1 MVKKYLRKFR
11 ADRIKYGNYSEG
23 GRVMSE
29 QAKGMLKSKLENN
42 LSEVGQA
49 EFDNID
55 GNERFIK
62 FIKEHNIE
70 FIDLRFTDLRGKE
83 HHVTIPKDKVDNSFF
98 KYGKAFDGSSLCGWQ
113 HINKSDL
120 LLIPDVSTTVI
131 DIFCETPTVIVRCDI
146 VDPDTQKPYLRD
158 PRGVAKRAETYLKE
172 TGIADLCYFG
182 QEVEFFIFDNVR
194 WDIQINSCFYEVD
207 SAEASWNTGRE
218 IESGNMGHRP
228 RIKGGYFPV
237 PPVDSF
243 HNLRSVMCQSLMEM
257 GLVPEVHHHEV
268 ATCGQNEI
276 TTRYSTLLHKC
287 DEVLMFKYVIQNTAH
302 AYNKTVTFMPKPLV
316 GDNGSGLH
324 CHQSLSKDGK
334 NLFAGN
340 DYAGLSEM
348 ALYYIGG
355 IIKHA
360 RALNAFTNP
369 STNSY
374 KRLVPGFEAPVTMV
388 YSEGN
393 RSAGIRIPHVFSEK
407 EKRIEARFPDA
418 MANPYFAFS
427 AMLMAGLDGI
437 RKKIHPGKPIE
448 ENLYDLSLDQVKA
461 FPSLC
466 SSLEQALDCLEQD
479 HDFLLEGGVFTKE
492 LIDAYIAVKREEV
505 MRVNM
510 TTHPIEFDLYYSS

>member
-1 MVKKYLRKFR
+1 MSDRETKSINKQELSAQELLNSKQVRKLI
-11 ADRIKYGNYSEG
+11 A
-23 GRVMSE
+23 
-29 QAKGMLKSKLENN
+29 ENK
-42 LSEVGQA
+42 V
-49 EFDNID
+49 EFV
-55 GNERFIK
+55 
-62 FIKEHNIE
+62 
-70 FIDLRFTDLRGKE
+70 DLRFCDLRGKE
-83 HHVTIPKDKVDNSFF
+83 HHVTIPQDKVDNNFF

-113 HINKSDL
+113 EINKSDL
-120 LLIPDVSTTVI
+120 LLIPDASTSILDV
-131 DIFCETPTVIVRCDI
+131 FCERPTLIIRCDV
-146 VDPDTQKPYLRD
+146 VDPDTLSSYHLD
-158 PRGVAKRAETYLKE
+158 PRGVARRVEQYLTGSGIAET
-172 TGIADLCYFG
+172 CNFG
-182 QEVEFFIFDNVR
+182 QEVEFFIFDNVLFEN
-194 WDIQINSCFYEVD
+194 QMNGCFYKVD
-207 SAEASWNTGRE
+207 SNEASWN
-218 IESGNMGHRP
+218 SGTPMEAGNLGHRP
-228 RIKGGYFPV
+228 RSKGGYFPV

-243 HNLRSVMCQSLMEM
+243 HDLRSTMCSILAEM

-276 TTRYSTLLHKC
+276 TTRYSTLLHKA
-287 DEVLMFKYVIQNTAH
+287 DEMLIFKYVIQNVAH
-302 AYNKTVTFMPKPLV
+302 AHGKTVTFMPKPLV

-324 CHQSLSKDGK
+324 CHQSLASKGK

-340 DYAGLSEM
+340 EYAGLSEM

-418 MANPYFAFS
+418 MANPYLAFS

-437 RKKIHPGKPIE
+437 KNKIHPGAPID
-448 ENLYDLSLDQVKA
+448 ENLYHLPPERIKT

-466 SSLEQALDCLEQD
+466 SSLEQALDSLKKD
-479 HDFLLEGGVFTKE
+479 HEFLLEGGVFTRE
-492 LIDAYIAVKREEV
+492 LIEAYIAVKQEEV
-505 MRVNM
+505 TRVNM
-510 TTHPIEFDLYYSS
+510 ATHPVEFDLYYSL